1 MLFGAHAIRLS
12 RVDEFAIFMIGRLI
26 KRVYEFKYLGVVFD
40 ECITWKT
47 HSKYILSRAAKRL
60 GMLGRI
66 RNDLTPHC
74 ANIVYVSFIRPILE
88 YCDTLW
94 DRCGAGK
101 SSTACMLLG
110 LCPEYLR
117 VIKQ

>member
-1 MLFGAHAIRLS
+1 MISSSSEPGYLIMAYLFNTSKTESMLFGTHARLS
-12 RVDEFAIFMIGRLI
+12 RIDEFAIFMNGRLI

-40 ECITWKT
+40 ECITWKS
-47 HSKYILSRAAKRL
+47 HSKYILSRAGKRL

-74 ANIVYVSFIRPILE
+74 ANIV
-88 YCDTLW
+88 
-94 DRCGAGK
+94 
-101 SSTACMLLG
+101 LLG
-110 LCPEYLR
+110 LCSEYLR